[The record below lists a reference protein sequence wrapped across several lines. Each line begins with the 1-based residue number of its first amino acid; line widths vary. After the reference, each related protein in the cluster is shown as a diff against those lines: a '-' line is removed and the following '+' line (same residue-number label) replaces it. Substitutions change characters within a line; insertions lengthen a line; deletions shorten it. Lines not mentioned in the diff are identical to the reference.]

1 MEEFDVLGRI
11 QDLCRSRDW
20 TYYRLAKAS
29 GIPYST
35 LSTMLRKTNAPTVH
49 TLQKLCNGFGI
60 TLEQF
65 FALEDPAAQ
74 MTCEEQTVL
83 RLWDALDK
91 TSQSLAMAYMQGLKD
106 RQE

>member
-49 TLQKLCNGFGI
+49 TLQKICNGLGI

-65 FALEDPAAQ
+65 FALDDPAAQ
-74 MTCEEQTVL
+74 MTGEEQTVL